1 MRMMFPEG
9 SLFVAL
15 WEKKGQKGEL
25 QIKINVIF
33 FMLHLTLD

>member
-25 QIKINVIF
+25 QIKISLLFSLCYI
-33 FMLHLTLD
+33 